1 MRHVGL
7 AVVALTLLVNA
18 PIQADVYKWKDKDGN
33 VVFSQT
39 PPPGGQEAEA
49 IKPRYAKQPAG
60 QATGNVAATPA
71 DAPADEGVAEVKTEE
86 LTPEQRAKKIQNC
99 TNAQKQIAD
108 MTADRNMRLQYTN
121 EKGELAFITPELQQ
135 ARLSEAQAMSKKYCE

>member
-1 MRHVGL
+1 M
-7 AVVALTLLVNA
+7 ATLCFRRRRRRGAGGRSDKTTLC
-18 PIQADVYKWKDKDGN
+18 QA
-33 VVFSQT
+33 
-39 PPPGGQEAEA
+39 AC
-49 IKPRYAKQPAG
+49 G

-135 ARLSEAQAMSKKYCE
+135 ARLSEAQAMSKNTANDLRPADGPVKTF